1 MEVKRCARCGIFYT
15 NSGYVCPN
23 CTTKDNMELSQF
35 KNFVEENGIEIN
47 SLKQISAETGI
58 SEKNLNRFLG
68 YEEFKGYKNSLKSKG
83 KTKNSNIIL

>member
-1 MEVKRCARCGIFYT
+1 MEVKRCARCGVFYT
-15 NSGYVCPN
+15 NSGYVCPK

-58 SEKNLNRFLG
+58 SEKNLNRFLEYDG
-68 YEEFKGYKNSLKSKG
+68 LEGYKTLFK
-83 KTKNSNIIL
+83 

>member
-58 SEKNLNRFLG
+58 SEKNLNRFFFFFFL
-68 YEEFKGYKNSLKSKG
+68 EGYKTLFK
-83 KTKNSNIIL
+83 